1 MTQKL
6 YCYVDE
12 TGQDTKGELFIVAVV
27 VTGEEREA
35 LRQACEHIEQES
47 GKGNR
52 KWHKTKSD
60 RQVAYIQQL
69 VDTPVFVGKIYFAI
83 FRSGQDY
90 LSFTVQTIART
101 LQTMQIEDYR
111 AVTLI
116 DALPHGLE
124 RAVGALLRPQNIRS
138 EKVRGVR
145 KDENDPLIRLA
156 DGVCGW
162 IRSALEEQK
171 PMKMLYQ
178 KALQRGLISNVS
190 DKKNPRNLERPE
202 GGTA

>member
-1 MTQKL
+1 MGQKL

-12 TGQDTKGELFIVAVV
+12 TGQDTKGDLFIVAVV
-27 VTGEEREA
+27 VTGEEREE
-35 LRQACEHIEQES
+35 LREVCETIEKES

-52 KWHKTKSD
+52 KWHKTKSEF
-60 RQVAYIQQL
+60 QVAYIQQL
-69 VDTPVFVGKIYFAI
+69 VETPILVGKLGFATYR
-83 FRSGQDY
+83 FGQDY

-101 LQTMQIEDYR
+101 LQATQIEDYR

-124 RAVGALLRPQNIRS
+124 RSVGAMLRQQNIRS

-162 IRSALEEQK
+162 IRSALEGQSR
-171 PMKMLYQ
+171 MKILYQ
-178 KALQRGLISNVS
+178 KALQCGVITDVSN
-190 DKKNPRNLERPE
+190 K
-202 GGTA
+202 